1 MLEAIKEVKW
11 TPSWGEVR
19 IGNMIAERSD
29 WCISRQRIWGVPLPI
44 FYCKECDHP
53 LITEETINRVA
64 SIFEKEGSSAW
75 YAKETEELL
84 PPGVRCPECSHTS
97 FRKETDTMDVWFDSG
112 SSHAAVLRED
122 ERLTWPA
129 DLYLEGS
136 DQFRGWFNSS
146 LSTAVATTGRAPYKG
161 VLSHGFTL
169 DGEGR
174 KMSKSLGNTVEPQ
187 KVIQSYGADILRL
200 WVASVEY
207 QADVRISDAILKQ
220 IAEVYRKIRNT
231 FRFLL
236 GNLYDFDPKTDR
248 LHWEELNAI
257 DRYALIKLQRLI
269 ERVTRAY
276 ENYEFHLVYHSI
288 HAFCA
293 VFLSQFYLDVLKDR
307 LYTQPA
313 ESKGRRSSQS
323 AMYEILLALVRM
335 VSPIIPHTADEVW
348 RHIPG
353 TEEVSVQL
361 TDFPRVRS
369 EWLDPAIEKKWDR
382 FLDLRD
388 VALKALEEARRE
400 KLIGNSLGA
409 KLTLYPSQEVR
420 DLLEEM
426 EEELEQLFIVSQ
438 VEMAPSG
445 AQPEGNVITGEGLAV
460 RVTAAPGEKCQRC
473 WMILPSVGSDSD
485 YPELCE
491 RCVET
496 VRQVEMRAE

>member
-1 MLEAIKEVKW
+1 M
-11 TPSWGEVR
+11 
-19 IGNMIAERSD
+19 
-29 WCISRQRIWGVPLPI
+29 
-44 FYCKECDHP
+44 
-53 LITEETINRVA
+53 
-64 SIFEKEGSSAW
+64 
-75 YAKETEELL
+75 
-84 PPGVRCPECSHTS
+84 
-97 FRKETDTMDVWFDSG
+97 
-112 SSHAAVLRED
+112 
-122 ERLTWPA
+122 
-129 DLYLEGS
+129 
-136 DQFRGWFNSS
+136 
-146 LSTAVATTGRAPYKG
+146 
-161 VLSHGFTL
+161 
-169 DGEGR
+169 
-174 KMSKSLGNTVEPQ
+174 
-187 KVIQSYGADILRL
+187 
-200 WVASVEY
+200 
-207 QADVRISDAILKQ
+207 
-220 IAEVYRKIRNT
+220 
-231 FRFLL
+231 
-236 GNLYDFDPKTDR
+236 
-248 LHWEELNAI
+248 
-257 DRYALIKLQRLI
+257 QRLI